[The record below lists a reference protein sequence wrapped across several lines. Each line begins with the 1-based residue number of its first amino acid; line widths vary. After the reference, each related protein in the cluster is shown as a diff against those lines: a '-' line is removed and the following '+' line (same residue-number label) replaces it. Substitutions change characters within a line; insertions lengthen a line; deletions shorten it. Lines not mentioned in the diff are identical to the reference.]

1 MSCPYSRHNKT
12 LMLIFHI
19 LFSLLFLYVAWAIIT
34 KNYPEEWVGYTL
46 LATVLLMIGAH
57 VYCYNC
63 MRCRCNYNCNC
74 NKSNQEQFCNWYG
87 PQTRTNCPDKDELD
101 ELYRKGILT
110 EYTDLTK
117 FQGDL
122 SYLK

>member
-1 MSCPYSRHNKT
+1 MSCPYSMHNKT

-19 LFSLLFLYVAWAIIT
+19 LFSSLFLYVSWAIIT

-46 LATVLLMIGAH
+46 LVTVLLMISAH
-57 VYCYNC
+57 VYAYTC
-63 MRCRCNYNCNC
+63 MKCNSCNTC
-74 NKSNQEQFCNWYG
+74 NACNTNQEQFCNCYG
-87 PQTRTNCPDKDELD
+87 PQTRTYCPDKDELD

-110 EYTDLTK
+110 EYTDLSK
-117 FQGDL
+117 FQGNL

>member
-63 MRCRCNYNCNC
+63 M
-74 NKSNQEQFCNWYG
+74 SQEQFCNCYG
-87 PQTRTNCPDKDELD
+87 PQTRTYCPDKDELD